1 MHKIHT
7 YYLYIA
13 ALLVALGFASC
24 AEVDLCEDSHEGN
37 LPAVKYSFDWGKY
50 KADAPEGMYTMAHRI
65 INDWKRVD
73 MVSASEESDTFEV
86 RPGEYKFLALPTKHN
101 AFDLRAMAHC
111 LSQYEKYSYE
121 DFRYDEGEGRVQ
133 NIIVPYNL
141 YTKQQIL
148 SLSDEEATSE
158 DKVARYIHPYAEPF
172 FFDSVSVVQVN
183 KGVQQVKFVPKPI
196 TQSVDVQ
203 FYIRANTTHQV
214 DSVHAELSG
223 IPLAMEIGSRFV
235 SKETASVLMKP
246 SLSEARLD
254 LEDEDRTLD
263 VVQCNSRINVIT
275 VLSSESESEKT
286 GPGLLTV
293 TVYTSED
300 TPEGKKVYCTVMTRN
315 LYRVLEKA
323 KLCKYAEDLEHIV
336 RNGETG
342 KIEVNTPFTIGK

>member
-1 MHKIHT
+1 MMRNIHT
-7 YYLYIA
+7 YLYTLAFA
-13 ALLVALGFASC
+13 AAMLFTAC

-101 AFDLRAMAHC
+101 AFNISAMAHC

-121 DFRYDEGEGRVQ
+121 DYRYDEGEGRVQ
-133 NIIVPYNL
+133 NVVISYML
-141 YTKQQIL
+141 YSRQQIL

-158 DKVARYIHPYAEPF
+158 DKIARYIHPYAEPF
-172 FFDSVSVVQVN
+172 FLDSVSVVQVN
-183 KGVQQVKFVPKPI
+183 KGVQQVRFAPKPI

-246 SLSEARLD
+246 SLSETK
-254 LEDEDRTLD
+254 LEMESDDRILD
-263 VVQCNSRINVIT
+263 VIQCDSRINVPT
-275 VLSSESESEKT
+275 VLSSESDSENT

-300 TPEGKKVYCTVMTRN
+300 TPEGKKVYCTVITRN
-315 LYRVLEKA
+315 LYYILEQA
-323 KLCKYAEDLEHIV
+323 KLCEYAEDLEHIV
-336 RNGETG
+336 RKGETG

>member
-73 MVSASEESDTFEV
+73 MISASEESDAFEV

-101 AFDLRAMAHC
+101 AFDLGEMAAS
-111 LSQYEKYSYE
+111 LAN
-121 DFRYDEGEGRVQ
+121 GRVQ
-133 NIIVPYNL
+133 DARISYEL
-141 YTKQQIL
+141 YSRQQIL

-158 DKVARYIHPYAEPF
+158 DKVARYIHPYAAPF
-172 FFDSVSVVQVN
+172 LLDSVSVVQVKN
-183 KGVQQVKFVPKPI
+183 GVQQVKFAPKPI

-203 FYIRANTTHQV
+203 FYIRANTTHTI

-223 IPLAMEIGSRFV
+223 IPLAMEIGCRFV
-235 SKETASVLMKP
+235 SKETASVLIKP

-263 VVQCNSRINVIT
+263 VVQCNSRINVPT
-275 VLSSESESEKT
+275 VLSSESDSENT

-300 TPEGKKVYCTVMTRN
+300 TPEGKKVYCTVITRN
-315 LYRVLEKA
+315 LYYILEQA
-323 KLCKYAEDLEHIV
+323 KLCEYAEDLEHIV

>member
-1 MHKIHT
+1 MMRNIHT
-7 YYLYIA
+7 YLYTLAFA
-13 ALLVALGFASC
+13 AAMLFTAC

-73 MVSASEESDTFEV
+73 MVSASEESDTFKV

-101 AFDLRAMAHC
+101 AFDLRAMAAS
-111 LSQYEKYSYE
+111 LAQPENYANEN
-121 DFRYDEGEGRVQ
+121 DRYDEVDRVQ
-133 NIIVPYNL
+133 DKSISYML
-141 YTKQQIL
+141 YSRQQIL

-158 DKVARYIHPYAEPF
+158 DKIARYIHPYAEPF
-172 FFDSVSVVQVN
+172 FFDSVSVVQVKN
-183 KGVQQVKFVPKPI
+183 DVQHVRFAPKSI
-196 TQSVDVQ
+196 TQCIDVQ
-203 FYIRANTTHQV
+203 FYIRANTTHTI

-263 VVQCNSRINVIT
+263 VIQCNSRINVPT
-275 VLSSESESEKT
+275 VLSSESDSENT
-286 GPGLLTV
+286 SPGLLTV

-300 TPEGKKVYCTVMTRN
+300 TPEGKKVYCTVITRN
-315 LYRVLEKA
+315 LYYILEQA
-323 KLCKYAEDLEHIV
+323 KLCEFTDDLEHIV

>member
-73 MVSASEESDTFEV
+73 MVSASEESDTFKV

-101 AFDLRAMAHC
+101 AFNISAMAAS
-111 LSQYEKYSYE
+111 LAQPENYANEN
-121 DFRYDEGEGRVQ
+121 DRYDEVDRVQ
-133 NIIVPYNL
+133 DKSISYML
-141 YTKQQIL
+141 YSRQQIL

-158 DKVARYIHPYAEPF
+158 DKIARYIHPYAEPF

-183 KGVQQVKFVPKPI
+183 KGVQQVKFAPKPI

-203 FYIRANTTHQV
+203 FYIRANTTHAI

-315 LYRVLEKA
+315 LYRVLVE
-323 KLCKYAEDLEHIV
+323 E
-336 RNGETG
+336 
-342 KIEVNTPFTIGK
+342 FS

>member
-1 MHKIHT
+1 M
-7 YYLYIA
+7 
-13 ALLVALGFASC
+13 ALGFASC

-73 MVSASEESDTFEV
+73 MVSASEESDTFKV

-101 AFDLRAMAHC
+101 AFNISAMAAS
-111 LSQYEKYSYE
+111 LAQPENYANEN
-121 DFRYDEGEGRVQ
+121 DRYDEVDRVQ
-133 NIIVPYNL
+133 DKSISYML
-141 YTKQQIL
+141 YSRQQIL

-158 DKVARYIHPYAEPF
+158 DKIARYIHPYAEPF

-183 KGVQQVKFVPKPI
+183 KGVQQVKFAPKPI

-203 FYIRANTTHQV
+203 FYIRANTTHAI

-323 KLCKYAEDLEHIV
+323 KLCEYAEDLEHIV